1 MLYLTVDSQNRMS
14 NSRAIVA
21 KILCSLLKDRGS
33 LNTLLGN
40 HKDHAEFGLIQESS
54 YGCCRWYFALECL
67 LGQLLNKPLK
77 KQDLDIK
84 CLMICALYQL
94 RELEVAEYAVIN
106 ESVSAT
112 QIFKK
117 PWAKG
122 LVNAVLRGYQ
132 RNKEALEQALTA
144 SQPNENQAFP
154 SWLESEIV
162 QQWPKQALSVFQN
175 SNRRPPMTLRV
186 NLAKNSR
193 EQYLELLADA
203 GVTATAGSLTNS
215 AVYLDKPTPV
225 TDLPGFAEGKVSVQD
240 EASQLVPSLLQL
252 ETAQQ
257 ILDACAAPGGKSCHI
272 LESEHSLTKLTSVD
286 TSQSKLE
293 RIRENL
299 ERLGLESNL
308 VAADAGELETWWDGN
323 QFDRIL
329 LDAPCSATGVIRRH
343 PDIKLLRK
351 PEQIKS
357 VGEVQSVLLSK
368 LWTCLKPGGL
378 LLYTTCSVLRQENEE
393 TIKRFLD
400 STDSA
405 KYEAISADWGVEC
418 ALGRQL
424 LPGTS
429 SGPDGFFY
437 AVLRK
442 KSV

>member
-1 MLYLTVDSQNRMS
+1 MS

-21 KILCSLLKDRGS
+21 KILCSLLIDRGS

-40 HKDHAEFGLIQESS
+40 HKDHPEFSLIQESS
-54 YGCCRWYFALECL
+54 YGCCRWYFALESL
-67 LGQLLNKPLK
+67 LEQLLNKPLK

-106 ESVSAT
+106 ESVSAVL
-112 QIFKK
+112 IFKK

-132 RNKEALEQALTA
+132 RKKDELEKALTA
-144 SQPNENQAFP
+144 SQPNGDLAFP
-154 SWLESEIV
+154 RWLDSEIRG
-162 QQWPKQALSVFQN
+162 QWPEQALSIFHN
-175 SNRRPPMTLRV
+175 SNQRPPMTLRV

-193 EQYLELLADA
+193 EQYLESLAQA
-203 GVTATAGSLTNS
+203 GIGATAGGLSDS

-225 TDLPGFAEGKVSVQD
+225 TDLPGFVEGKVSVQD
-240 EASQLVPSLLQL
+240 EASQLVPNLLQL
-252 ETAQQ
+252 EPAQHV
-257 ILDACAAPGGKSCHI
+257 LDACAAPGGKSCHI
-272 LESEHSLTKLTSVD
+272 LESEDSLTRMTSID
-286 TSQSKLE
+286 ISQSKLD
-293 RIRENL
+293 RIRENFD
-299 ERLGLESNL
+299 RLGVESNL
-308 VAADAGELETWWDGN
+308 VAADASELETWWDGI

-351 PEQIKS
+351 PEQAKS
-357 VGEVQSVLLSK
+357 LAEIQSTLLTK

-378 LLYTTCSVLRQENEE
+378 LLYTTCSLLRQENEE

-405 KYEAISADWGVEC
+405 KYEAITADWGVEC
-418 ALGRQL
+418 SFGRQL
-424 LPGTS
+424 LPGTN

-437 AVLRK
+437 AVLQK
-442 KSV
+442 Q

>member
-1 MLYLTVDSQNRMS
+1 MS

-21 KILCSLLKDRGS
+21 KILSSLLNDRGS

-40 HKDHAEFGLIQESS
+40 HKEHPEFGLIQESS
-54 YGCCRWYFALECL
+54 YGCCRWYFALDSL

-77 KQDLDIK
+77 KQDLDLK

-112 QIFKK
+112 LVFKK

-132 RNKEALEQALTA
+132 RKKDALEATLSA
-144 SQPNENQAFP
+144 SVPNGDLAFP
-154 SWLESEIV
+154 SWLESEISK
-162 QQWPKQALSVFQN
+162 QWPDQALSVFQN
-175 SNRRPPMTLRV
+175 SNQRPPMTLRV
-186 NLAKNSR
+186 NLTRNSR
-193 EQYLELLADA
+193 QQYLQSLEEVGVGASAGELSD
-203 GVTATAGSLTNS
+203 S
-215 AVYLDKPTPV
+215 ALYLHKPAPV
-225 TDLPGFAEGKVSVQD
+225 TDLPGFLEGKASVQD

-252 ETAQQ
+252 EPGQRV
-257 ILDACAAPGGKSCHI
+257 LDACAAPGGKSCHI
-272 LESEHSLTKLTSVD
+272 LESEHLLTGLTSID
-286 TSQSKLE
+286 MSQAKLD

-299 ERLGLESNL
+299 ERLSLESNL
-308 VAADAGELETWWDGN
+308 VAADAGDLEAWWDGN
-323 QFDRIL
+323 CFDRIL

-343 PDIKLLRK
+343 PDVKLLRK

-357 VGEVQSVLLSK
+357 LAEIQYTLLTN

-378 LLYTTCSVLRQENEE
+378 LLYTTCSLLRQENEE
-393 TIKRFLD
+393 TIRRFLD

-405 KYEAISADWGVEC
+405 KYEAIAADWGVEC
-418 ALGRQL
+418 AFGRQL

-437 AVLRK
+437 CVLRK
-442 KSV
+442 E

>member
-1 MLYLTVDSQNRMS
+1 MS

-21 KILCSLLKDRGS
+21 KILCSLLNDRGS

-40 HKDHAEFGLIQESS
+40 HKDHPEFSLIQESS
-54 YGCCRWYFALECL
+54 YGCCRWYFALESL

-106 ESVSAT
+106 ESVSAVK
-112 QIFKK
+112 IFKK

-122 LVNAVLRGYQ
+122 LVNAVLRGYL
-132 RNKEALEQALTA
+132 RKKDELEQSLTA
-144 SQPNENQAFP
+144 SQPNGDLAFP
-154 SWLESEIV
+154 RWLESEISE
-162 QQWPKQALSVFQN
+162 QWPEQALSVFQN
-175 SNRRPPMTLRV
+175 SNQRPPMTLRV
-186 NLAKNSR
+186 NLARNSR
-193 EQYLELLADA
+193 EQYLESLTQA
-203 GVTATAGSLTNS
+203 GLGATAGGLADS
-215 AVYLDKPTPV
+215 ALYLDQPASV

-252 ETAQQ
+252 EPAQHV
-257 ILDACAAPGGKSCHI
+257 LDACAAPGGKSCHI
-272 LESEHSLTKLTSVD
+272 LESKYSLSSLTSID
-286 TSQSKLE
+286 MSQSKLD
-293 RIRENL
+293 RIRENF
-299 ERLGLESNL
+299 ERLGFESNL

-323 QFDRIL
+323 HFDRIL

-343 PDIKLLRK
+343 PDIKLLRRR
-351 PEQIKS
+351 EQIKS
-357 VGEVQSVLLSK
+357 LGETQSDLLTK

-378 LLYTTCSVLRQENEE
+378 LLYTTCSLLRQENEE
-393 TIKRFLD
+393 TIRRFLD
-400 STDSA
+400 STDNA
-405 KYEAISADWGVEC
+405 KYEAIAADWGVEC
-418 ALGRQL
+418 AFGRQL

-442 KSV
+442 ESA

>member
-1 MLYLTVDSQNRMS
+1 MS

-21 KILCSLLKDRGS
+21 KILCSLLNDRGS

-40 HKDHAEFGLIQESS
+40 HKDHPEFSLIQESS
-54 YGCCRWYFALECL
+54 YGCCRWYFALESL

-106 ESVSAT
+106 ESVSAVK
-112 QIFKK
+112 IFKK

-132 RNKEALEQALTA
+132 RKKDELEQSLTA
-144 SQPNENQAFP
+144 SQPNGDRAFP
-154 SWLESEIV
+154 RWLESEISE
-162 QQWPKQALSVFQN
+162 QWPEQALSVFQN
-175 SNRRPPMTLRV
+175 SNQRPPMTLRV
-186 NLAKNSR
+186 NLARNSR
-193 EQYLELLADA
+193 EQYLESLSQA
-203 GVTATAGSLTNS
+203 GLGATAGGLADS
-215 AVYLDKPTPV
+215 AVYLDQPTSV
-225 TDLPGFAEGKVSVQD
+225 TDLPGFTEGKVSVQD
-240 EASQLVPSLLQL
+240 EASQLVPGLLQL
-252 ETAQQ
+252 EPAQHV
-257 ILDACAAPGGKSCHI
+257 LDACAAPGGKSCHI
-272 LESEHSLTKLTSVD
+272 LESKYSLSSLTSMD
-286 TSQSKLE
+286 MSQSKLD
-293 RIRENL
+293 RIRENF
-299 ERLGLESNL
+299 ERLGLASNL

-323 QFDRIL
+323 HFDRIL

-343 PDIKLLRK
+343 PDIKLLRR

-357 VGEVQSVLLSK
+357 LGETQSGLLTK

-378 LLYTTCSVLRQENEE
+378 LLYTTCSLLRQENEE
-393 TIKRFLD
+393 TIRRFLD

-405 KYEAISADWGVEC
+405 KYEAIAADWGVEC
-418 ALGRQL
+418 AFGRQL

-442 KSV
+442 E

>member
-1 MLYLTVDSQNRMS
+1 MS

-21 KILCSLLKDRGS
+21 KILVSLLNDRGS

-40 HKDHAEFGLIQESS
+40 HKDHPEFSLIQESC
-54 YGCCRWYFALECL
+54 YGCCRWYFALESL

-106 ESVSAT
+106 ESVSAV
-112 QIFKK
+112 QVFKK

-132 RNKEALEQALTA
+132 RKKDELEQTLTA
-144 SQPNENQAFP
+144 SQPNRDLAFP
-154 SWLESEIV
+154 SWLESEING
-162 QQWPKQALSVFQN
+162 QWPEQALSIFQN
-175 SNRRPPMTLRV
+175 SNQRPPMTLRV
-186 NLAKNSR
+186 NLASNSR
-193 EQYLELLADA
+193 EQYLDSLNQAGMDASAGELAD
-203 GVTATAGSLTNS
+203 S
-215 AVYLDKPTPV
+215 ALYLDKPAPV
-225 TDLPGFAEGKVSVQD
+225 TDLPGFAEGRVSVQD
-240 EASQLVPSLLQL
+240 EASQLVPGLLQL
-252 ETAQQ
+252 EPGQRV
-257 ILDACAAPGGKSCHI
+257 LDACAAPGGKSCHI
-272 LESEHSLTKLTSVD
+272 LESERSLTQLTSID
-286 TSQSKLE
+286 MSQSKLD
-293 RIRENL
+293 RIRENF

-308 VAADAGELETWWDGN
+308 VAADAGEIDAWWDGN
-323 QFDRIL
+323 HFDRIL

-343 PDIKLLRK
+343 PDIKLLRR
-351 PEQIKS
+351 PEQIKAL
-357 VGEVQSVLLSK
+357 GEIQSGLLEK

-378 LLYTTCSVLRQENEE
+378 LLYTTCSLLRQENED
-393 TIKRFLD
+393 TIRRFLD

-405 KYEAISADWGVEC
+405 KYEAIAADWGVEC
-418 ALGRQL
+418 AFGRQL

-442 KSV
+442 ESA

>member
-1 MLYLTVDSQNRMS
+1 MS

-21 KILCSLLKDRGS
+21 KILCSLLNDRGS

-40 HKDHAEFGLIQESS
+40 HKDHPEFSLIQESS
-54 YGCCRWYFALECL
+54 YGCCRWYFALESL
-67 LGQLLNKPLK
+67 LEQLLNKPLK

-94 RELEVAEYAVIN
+94 RELQVAEYAVIN
-106 ESVSAT
+106 ESVSAAL
-112 QIFKK
+112 IFKK

-132 RNKEALEQALTA
+132 RKKGVLEETLATRTANKCL
-144 SQPNENQAFP
+144 AFP
-154 SWLESEIV
+154 HWLESEISK
-162 QQWPKQALSVFQN
+162 QWPEQALSIFQN
-175 SNRRPPMTLRV
+175 SNQRPPMTLRV
-186 NLAKNSR
+186 NLARNSR
-193 EQYLELLADA
+193 DQYLEALAEA
-203 GVTATAGSLTNS
+203 GVSASVGHLAGSAL
-215 AVYLDKPTPV
+215 YLDKPAPV

-252 ETAQQ
+252 EPDQHV
-257 ILDACAAPGGKSCHI
+257 LDACAAPGGKSCHI
-272 LESEHSLTKLTSVD
+272 LESEHSLTGLTSID
-286 TSQSKLE
+286 MSQSKLD
-293 RIRENL
+293 RIRENF
-299 ERLGLESNL
+299 ERLGLEANL
-308 VAADAGELETWWDGN
+308 VAADATEIEAWWDGN

-357 VGEVQSVLLSK
+357 VAETQFSLLTK
-368 LWTCLKPGGL
+368 LWACLKPGGL
-378 LLYTTCSVLRQENEE
+378 LLYTTCSLLRQENEE

-405 KYEAISADWGVEC
+405 KYEAIAADWGVEC
-418 ALGRQL
+418 AFGRQL
-424 LPGTS
+424 LPGTN

-442 KSV
+442 ETA

>member
-1 MLYLTVDSQNRMS
+1 MS

-21 KILCSLLKDRGS
+21 KILCSLLIDRGS

-40 HKDHAEFGLIQESS
+40 HKDHPEFSLIQESS
-54 YGCCRWYFALECL
+54 YGCCRWYFALESL
-67 LGQLLNKPLK
+67 LEQLLNKPLK

-106 ESVSAT
+106 ESVSAVL
-112 QIFKK
+112 IFKK

-132 RNKEALEQALTA
+132 RKKDELEKALTA
-144 SQPNENQAFP
+144 SQPNGDLAFP
-154 SWLESEIV
+154 SWLDSEIRG
-162 QQWPKQALSVFQN
+162 QWPEQALSIFHN
-175 SNRRPPMTLRV
+175 SNQRPPMTLRV

-193 EQYLELLADA
+193 EQYLESLAQA
-203 GVTATAGSLTNS
+203 GIGATAGGLSDS

-225 TDLPGFAEGKVSVQD
+225 TDLPGFVEGKVSVQD
-240 EASQLVPSLLQL
+240 EASQLVPNLLQL
-252 ETAQQ
+252 EPAQHV
-257 ILDACAAPGGKSCHI
+257 LDACAAPGGKSCHI
-272 LESEHSLTKLTSVD
+272 LESEDSLTRMTSID
-286 TSQSKLE
+286 ISQSKLD
-293 RIRENL
+293 RIRENFD
-299 ERLGLESNL
+299 RLGVESNL
-308 VAADAGELETWWDGN
+308 VAADASELETWWDGI

-351 PEQIKS
+351 PEQAKYLAEI
-357 VGEVQSVLLSK
+357 QSTLLTK

-378 LLYTTCSVLRQENEE
+378 LLYTTCSLLRQENEE

-405 KYEAISADWGVEC
+405 KYEAITADWGVEC
-418 ALGRQL
+418 AFGRQL
-424 LPGTS
+424 LPGTN

-437 AVLRK
+437 AVLQK
-442 KSV
+442 Q

>member
-1 MLYLTVDSQNRMS
+1 MS

-193 EQYLELLADA
+193 EQYLELLAAA
-203 GVTATAGSLTNS
+203 GITATAGGLTNS
-215 AVYLDKPTPV
+215 AVYLDKPAPV
-225 TDLPGFAEGKVSVQD
+225 TNLPGFAEGKVSVQD

-272 LESEHSLTKLTSVD
+272 LESEHSHTKLTSID
-286 TSQSKLE
+286 TSESKLE

-368 LWTCLKPGGL
+368 LWTCLRPGGL
-378 LLYTTCSVLRQENEE
+378 LLYTTCSLLRQENEE
-393 TIKRFLD
+393 AIKRFLD

-418 ALGRQL
+418 AFGRQL

>member
-1 MLYLTVDSQNRMS
+1 MS

-21 KILCSLLKDRGS
+21 KILCSLLNDRGS

-40 HKDHAEFGLIQESS
+40 HKDHPEFSLIQESS
-54 YGCCRWYFALECL
+54 YGCCRWYFALESL

-112 QIFKK
+112 LVFKK

-132 RNKEALEQALTA
+132 RKKEELEQTLTA
-144 SQPNENQAFP
+144 GQKNKDLAFP
-154 SWLESEIV
+154 GWLELEINT
-162 QQWPKQALSVFQN
+162 QWPEQAISVFQN
-175 SNRRPPMTLRV
+175 SNQRPPMTLRV

-193 EQYLELLADA
+193 EQYLELLAEA
-203 GVTATAGSLTNS
+203 GVAASIGSLADS
-215 AVYLDKPTPV
+215 ALYLDKPAPV
-225 TDLPGFAEGKVSVQD
+225 TDLPGFAQGRVSVQD

-252 ETAQQ
+252 EPGQLV
-257 ILDACAAPGGKSCHI
+257 LDACAAPGGKSCHI
-272 LESEHSLTKLTSVD
+272 LESEHSLTSMTSIDMSQAKLD
-286 TSQSKLE
+286 

-299 ERLGLESNL
+299 ERLDLESNL
-308 VAADAGELETWWDGN
+308 IAADAGEIQAWWNGEP
-323 QFDRIL
+323 FDRIL

-343 PDIKLLRK
+343 PDVKLLRK
-351 PEQIKS
+351 PAQINS
-357 VGEVQSVLLSK
+357 LGEIQSELLSK
-368 LWTCLKPGGL
+368 LWACLKPGGL
-378 LLYTTCSVLRQENEE
+378 LLYTTCSLLRQENEE
-393 TIKRFLD
+393 TIRRFLD
-400 STDSA
+400 STDDA
-405 KYEAISADWGVEC
+405 KYEAIAADWGVEC
-418 ALGRQL
+418 AFGRQL

-442 KSV
+442 ESA

>member
-1 MLYLTVDSQNRMS
+1 MS

-193 EQYLELLADA
+193 EQYLELLAAA
-203 GVTATAGSLTNS
+203 GITATAGGLTNS
-215 AVYLDKPTPV
+215 AVYLDKPAPV
-225 TDLPGFAEGKVSVQD
+225 TNLPGFAEGKVSVQD

-272 LESEHSLTKLTSVD
+272 LESEHSHTKLTSID
-286 TSQSKLE
+286 TSESKLE

-368 LWTCLKPGGL
+368 LWTCLRPGGL
-378 LLYTTCSVLRQENEE
+378 LLYTTCSLLRQENEE
-393 TIKRFLD
+393 AIKRFLD

-418 ALGRQL
+418 AFGRQL

-442 KSV
+442 KSE

>member
-1 MLYLTVDSQNRMS
+1 MS

-21 KILCSLLKDRGS
+21 KILCSLLNNHGS

-40 HKDHAEFGLIQESS
+40 HKDHPEFSLIQESS
-54 YGCCRWYFALECL
+54 YGCCRWYFALESL
-67 LGQLLNKPLK
+67 LEQLLNKPLK

-106 ESVSAT
+106 ESVSAVL
-112 QIFKK
+112 IFKK

-132 RNKEALEQALTA
+132 RKKDELEKALTA
-144 SQPNENQAFP
+144 SQPNGDLAFP
-154 SWLESEIV
+154 SWLDSEIRG
-162 QQWPKQALSVFQN
+162 QWPEQALSIFHN
-175 SNRRPPMTLRV
+175 SNQRPPMTLRV

-193 EQYLELLADA
+193 EQYLESLAQA
-203 GVTATAGSLTNS
+203 GIGATAGGLSDS

-225 TDLPGFAEGKVSVQD
+225 TDLPGFVEGKVSVQD
-240 EASQLVPSLLQL
+240 EASQLVPNLLQL
-252 ETAQQ
+252 EPAQHV
-257 ILDACAAPGGKSCHI
+257 LDACAAPGGKSCHI
-272 LESEHSLTKLTSVD
+272 LESEDSLTRMTSID
-286 TSQSKLE
+286 ISQSKLD
-293 RIRENL
+293 RIRENFD
-299 ERLGLESNL
+299 RLGVESNL
-308 VAADAGELETWWDGN
+308 VAADASELETWWDGI

-351 PEQIKS
+351 PEQAKS
-357 VGEVQSVLLSK
+357 LAEIQSTLLTK

-378 LLYTTCSVLRQENEE
+378 LLYTTCSLLRQENEE

-405 KYEAISADWGVEC
+405 KYEAITADWGVEC
-418 ALGRQL
+418 AFGRQL
-424 LPGTS
+424 LPGTN

-437 AVLRK
+437 AVLQK
-442 KSV
+442 Q

>member
-1 MLYLTVDSQNRMS
+1 MSRQDRMS

-40 HKDHAEFGLIQESS
+40 HKDHPEFSLIQESS
-54 YGCCRWYFALECL
+54 YGSCRWYFALESL

-106 ESVSAT
+106 EAVSAT
-112 QIFKK
+112 LIFKK

-132 RNKEALEQALTA
+132 RRREESEEALAS
-144 SQPNENQAFP
+144 SQPNESLAFP
-154 SWLESEIV
+154 SWLESEINL
-162 QQWPKQALSVFQN
+162 QWPEKALSIFQN
-175 SNRRPPMTLRV
+175 SNQRPPMTLRV

-193 EQYLELLADA
+193 EQYLKLLRDD
-203 GVTATAGSLTNS
+203 GIGATLGGLTDS
-215 AVYLDKPTPV
+215 ALYLDKPALV

-240 EASQLVPSLLQL
+240 EASQLVPKLLQL
-252 ETAQQ
+252 ETGQHV
-257 ILDACAAPGGKSCHI
+257 LDACAAPGGKSCHI
-272 LESEHSLTKLTSVD
+272 LECKHSLTSFTSID
-286 TSQSKLE
+286 MSPSKLG

-299 ERLGLESNL
+299 ERLGLESKL

-351 PEQIKS
+351 PGQIKS
-357 VGEVQSVLLSK
+357 LSEVQSVLLSK
-368 LWTCLKPGGL
+368 LWACLKPGGL
-378 LLYTTCSVLRQENEE
+378 LLYTTCSLLRHENEA

-400 STDSA
+400 STHTA
-405 KYEAISADWGVEC
+405 KYEAIAADWGVEC
-418 ALGRQL
+418 AYGRQL
-424 LPGTS
+424 LPGTKL
-429 SGPDGFFY
+429 GPDGFFF
-437 AVLRK
+437 AMLRK
-442 KSV
+442 EPV

>member
-1 MLYLTVDSQNRMS
+1 MS

-21 KILCSLLKDRGS
+21 KILCSLLNNHGS

-40 HKDHAEFGLIQESS
+40 HKDHPEFSLIQESS
-54 YGCCRWYFALECL
+54 YGCCRWYFALESL
-67 LGQLLNKPLK
+67 LEQLLNKPLK

-106 ESVSAT
+106 ESVSAVL
-112 QIFKK
+112 IFKK

-132 RNKEALEQALTA
+132 RKKDELEKALTA
-144 SQPNENQAFP
+144 SQPNGDLAFP
-154 SWLESEIV
+154 IWLDSEIRG
-162 QQWPKQALSVFQN
+162 QWPEQALSIFHN
-175 SNRRPPMTLRV
+175 SNQRPPMTLRV

-193 EQYLELLADA
+193 EQYLESLAQA
-203 GVTATAGSLTNS
+203 GIGATAGGLSDS

-225 TDLPGFAEGKVSVQD
+225 TDLPGFVEGKVSVQD
-240 EASQLVPSLLQL
+240 EASQLVPNLLQL
-252 ETAQQ
+252 EPAQHV
-257 ILDACAAPGGKSCHI
+257 LDACAAPGGKSCHI
-272 LESEHSLTKLTSVD
+272 LESEDSLTRMTSID
-286 TSQSKLE
+286 ISQSKLD
-293 RIRENL
+293 RIRENFD
-299 ERLGLESNL
+299 RLGVESNL
-308 VAADAGELETWWDGN
+308 VAADACELETWWDGI

-351 PEQIKS
+351 PEQAKS
-357 VGEVQSVLLSK
+357 LAEIQSTLLTK

-378 LLYTTCSVLRQENEE
+378 LLYTTCSLLRQENEE

-405 KYEAISADWGVEC
+405 KYEAITADWGVEC
-418 ALGRQL
+418 SIGRQL
-424 LPGTS
+424 LPGTN

-437 AVLRK
+437 AVLQK
-442 KSV
+442 Q